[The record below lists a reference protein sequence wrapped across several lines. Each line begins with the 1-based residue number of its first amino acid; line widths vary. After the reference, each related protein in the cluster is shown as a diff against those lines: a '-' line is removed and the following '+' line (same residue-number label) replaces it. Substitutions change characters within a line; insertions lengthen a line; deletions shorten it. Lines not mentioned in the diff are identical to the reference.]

1 MLMNDK
7 LKQALEE
14 LRDELRRLGP
24 ENPDLLT
31 LQQKTARALESGEH
45 LPIVDELQKTAKTF
59 EVRHP
64 DLTALINQ
72 VLNVLSGL
80 GI

>member
-1 MLMNDK
+1 MNDT

-24 ENPDLLT
+24 DNPELRT
-31 LQQKTARALESGEH
+31 LQGKTAYALESGEH
-45 LPIVDELQKTAKTF
+45 LPIIEELQEAVKKF

-64 DLTALINQ
+64 DLTALMNN
-72 VLNVLSGL
+72 VLNALSNL

>member
-1 MLMNDK
+1 MNDR

-14 LRDELRRLGP
+14 LRNELKRLGP
-24 ENPDLLT
+24 ENPDLQT
-31 LQQKTARALESGEH
+31 LQEKTVRALEAGEH
-45 LPIVDELQKTAKTF
+45 LPLVEELHDAADTF

-64 DLTALINQ
+64 QLTALINN
-72 VLNVLSGL
+72 VLNALSGL

>member
-1 MLMNDK
+1 MNEK

-14 LRDELRRLGP
+14 LRDGLRHPGLDNPELR
-24 ENPDLLT
+24 LL
-31 LQQKTARALESGEH
+31 QEKTVRALESGEH
-45 LPIVDELQKTAKTF
+45 LPIIEDLRNTAEKF

-64 DLTALINQ
+64 DLTALINN
-72 VLNVLSGL
+72 VLNALSGL